1 MMQRRPTS
9 KRPRLGRNGWA
20 LLLILALLGVSI
32 WVMTPSGSSVLHR
45 EKGDLGLR
53 LGLDLKGGVLLAYRA
68 DLSGIDDPSGVLS
81 GTIDVIGNR
90 INALG
95 VSEPVIRTQGKDLI
109 IVELAGIT
117 DIEEAKNLVGSTAV
131 LEFRKKDSE
140 GIWVPATGTITT
152 DNGETETRV
161 LSSRYFKTNTH
172 VTFDQ
177 TTNAPYL
184 NFEWDSEGA
193 QLSKQVTT
201 ELLNKQLGI
210 FLGDEPLLG
219 DDGNPIAPV
228 VNAVITDKGVVE
240 GLSYKEAS
248 KLSNILNAGRI
259 DVPLVPEYEKPVSAT
274 LGETFTQDAFQ
285 AGWVGLLVVALF
297 MILYY
302 RLPGVVSALALVI
315 YVVIV
320 LAIYKAIPVTL
331 TLAGIAGF
339 IVSLGMAVDAN
350 VLIFERMKEE
360 LRAGRT
366 LKAAIEAGFNRAW
379 PAIRDS
385 NVTTFIA
392 CGILYWFGGSIV
404 ASSAVKGFAATL
416 FIGVAISMFGALMV
430 SRTFLQLLLTGTW
443 ATKRLG
449 WFGVGAKSGVEAKA
463 DV

>member
-1 MMQRRPTS
+1 
-9 KRPRLGRNGWA
+9 
-20 LLLILALLGVSI
+20 
-32 WVMTPSGSSVLHR
+32 
-45 EKGDLGLR
+45 
-53 LGLDLKGGVLLAYRA
+53 
-68 DLSGIDDPSGVLS
+68 
-81 GTIDVIGNR
+81 
-90 INALG
+90 
-95 VSEPVIRTQGKDLI
+95 
-109 IVELAGIT
+109 
-117 DIEEAKNLVGSTAV
+117 
-131 LEFRKKDSE
+131 
-140 GIWVPATGTITT
+140 
-152 DNGETETRV
+152 
-161 LSSRYFKTNTH
+161 
-172 VTFDQ
+172 
-177 TTNAPYL
+177 
-184 NFEWDSEGA
+184 
-193 QLSKQVTT
+193 
-201 ELLNKQLGI
+201 
-210 FLGDEPLLG
+210 
-219 DDGNPIAPV
+219 
-228 VNAVITDKGVVE
+228 VITDKGVVE

-302 RLPGVVSALALVI
+302 RLPGVVSAMALVI